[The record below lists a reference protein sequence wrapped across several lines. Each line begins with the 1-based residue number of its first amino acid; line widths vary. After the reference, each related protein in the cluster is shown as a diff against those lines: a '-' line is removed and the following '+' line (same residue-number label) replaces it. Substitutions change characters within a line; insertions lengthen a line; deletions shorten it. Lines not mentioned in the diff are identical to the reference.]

1 MNWLYRNFL
10 KRILD
15 FILSLTAFIV
25 LLPVFLV
32 VTGLLYFAN
41 QGKPFFLQPRP
52 GKNGKIFRV
61 IKYKT
66 MNDQKD
72 AQGNLLPDEVRLTP
86 VGAFVRKTSLDEIPQ
101 LLNVIKGDMSLIG
114 PRPLL
119 VEYLPLYNEV
129 QQRRH
134 EVRPGIT
141 GWAQVNGRNAISW
154 DAKFTYD
161 VWYVDNMS
169 PWLDLRIIFMTIFKI
184 FKSEG
189 ISAEGVATMPKFQGN
204 DR

>member
-10 KRILD
+10 KRIID
-15 FILSLTAFIV
+15 FVLSLTAFIV

-32 VTGLLYFAN
+32 VTVLLYFAN
-41 QGKPFFLQPRP
+41 KGKPFFLQPRP
-52 GKNGKIFRV
+52 GKNGRIFRV

-72 AQGNLLPDEVRLTP
+72 AQGNLLPDEVRLTA
-86 VGAFVRKTSLDEIPQ
+86 VGKFVRKTSLDEIPQ

-119 VEYLPLYNEV
+119 VEYLPLYNET
-129 QQRRH
+129 QRRRH

-154 DAKFTYD
+154 SEKFRYD

-169 PWLDLRIIFMTIFKI
+169 LWLDLKIIFRTIFKI

-204 DR
+204 DG